1 MKNTV
6 PIFWLVKNYRIE
18 LVDGDKIK
26 LIVPVNKDENT
37 KKDIEL
43 IKEHKAEIIDYLNQ
57 AKAEDDRIA
66 QLRKQHNDLITKLEK
81 QTNKKYAESAFQGI
95 IAGVD
100 PETACINARIAYA
113 NYCDGKI

>member
-26 LIVPVNKDENT
+26 LTVPVNKDENT

-81 QTNKKYAESAFQGI
+81 QTSKKYAESAFQRI

-113 NYCDGKI
+113 NYCDGNM

>member
-1 MKNTV
+1 MKKYS
-6 PIFWLVKNYRIE
+6 PIFWLVKNYGIE

-26 LIVPVNKDENT
+26 LTVPVNKDEET

-57 AKAEDDRIA
+57 TKAEDDRIA
-66 QLRKQHNDLITKLEK
+66 QLRKQHSDLIAKLEK
-81 QTNKKYAESAFQGI
+81 QTNKKYAESAFRRI

-100 PETACINARIAYA
+100 PEVACINARIAYA
-113 NYCDGKI
+113 NYCDGNI